1 VQRQQPVQSGESFVY
16 RLYGVVVHSGG
27 SLEHGHYTAC
37 VRLRNVPVNNPAT
50 AFLQKTFLDREKMM
64 SKEQLI
70 RLVAEDLPRQR
81 LAYSTH
87 YEQGDDEDEWFD
99 ISDTSVRPV
108 SLQQVYDKE
117 AYLLFYERYR

>member
-1 VQRQQPVQSGESFVY
+1 VY
-16 RLYGVVVHSGG
+16 RLYGVVVHSG
-27 SLEHGHYTAC
+27 SLNGGHYTAC
-37 VRLRNVPVNNPAT
+37 VRLRNVHLNPAT

-87 YEQGDDEDEWFD
+87 YEQGDDEDQWFD

-117 AYLLFYERYR
+117 AYLLFYERLA